1 MTISN
6 YLYAIRQN
14 CQLFI
19 NDVSKAQGK
28 PTRKASPLIS
38 GKPTI
43 HAWALGFYLSRK
55 PLDR

>member
-28 PTRKASPLIS
+28 PTRKAF
-38 GKPTI
+38 
-43 HAWALGFYLSRK
+43 H
-55 PLDR
+55 